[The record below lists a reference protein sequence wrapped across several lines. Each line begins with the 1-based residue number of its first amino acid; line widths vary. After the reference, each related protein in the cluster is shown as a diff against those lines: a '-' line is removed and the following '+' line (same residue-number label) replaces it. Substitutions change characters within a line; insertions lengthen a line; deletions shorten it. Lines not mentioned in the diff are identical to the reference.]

1 VTVYDVVKFVHILL
15 AIAAVGSN
23 LTYGVWIG
31 RAARDPRQL
40 AFVLRGVKL
49 LDDRIANP
57 AYGLLLLTGL
67 AMLYLRRLAWTTP
80 WILTSL
86 VLYVVVVLVG
96 LRGYTPVLRRQIET
110 LERSGPD
117 TPEYLELA
125 ARGMRLGIVLAVV
138 VVVIVFLMVTK
149 PALWG

>member
-1 VTVYDVVKFVHILL
+1 MTVYDVLRFVHIML

-23 LTYGVWIG
+23 LTYGIWIG

-40 AFVLRGVKL
+40 AFALRGVKT

-57 AYGLLLLTGL
+57 AYGLLLITGL
-67 AMLYLRRLAWTTP
+67 VMLHVRGLSWTTP
-80 WILTSL
+80 WILASL
-86 VLYVVVVLVG
+86 ILYVAVMVVG

-117 TPEYLELA
+117 TPEYVELA
-125 ARGMRLGIVLAVV
+125 AQGMRLGIVLAVLV
-138 VVVIVFLMVTK
+138 VAIVFLMVTK